1 MCIMITDV
9 FYQNYS
15 LSEDGIPP
23 HWAVQFTENGYA
35 DYAYFNEYD
44 DAIKFAVENGYDN
57 ED

>member
-1 MCIMITDV
+1 MKIIDV

-15 LSEDGIPP
+15 LQVDGIPP